1 MGNIIS
7 NKPKLEITEVDRAVL
22 SLKTQRH
29 RLEDHRTRVTAQ
41 IGRETLVARQL
52 IASEHKDRALL
63 ALKKKKLQEN
73 TLLKL
78 DAFLLNVE
86 SMLADVE
93 SSKDQVKVFAALK
106 QGNEAQKLLQKAVAL
121 EDVEELM
128 EETAEAR
135 EYQDQLQR
143 ALGVSWTGQDESE
156 IEAELAALEMEV
168 AGAELPAVPAAV
180 VIEKKEEA
188 LPSVPT
194 HKPTAVPAARQ
205 QENEPQPLLAS

>member
-7 NKPKLEITEVDRAVL
+7 NKPKCVPFLTLWLPHLYLLTNSFPPYFHPLKCYRLEITEVDRAVL

-86 SMLADVE
+86 SMA
-93 SSKDQVKVFAALK
+93 SKI
-106 QGNEAQKLLQKAVAL
+106 
-121 EDVEELM
+121 EL
-128 EETAEAR
+128 
-135 EYQDQLQR
+135 
-143 ALGVSWTGQDESE
+143 
-156 IEAELAALEMEV
+156 
-168 AGAELPAVPAAV
+168 
-180 VIEKKEEA
+180 
-188 LPSVPT
+188 
-194 HKPTAVPAARQ
+194 
-205 QENEPQPLLAS
+205 

>member
-22 SLKTQRH
+22 GLKTQRH

-78 DAFLLNVE
+78 DAFLLN
-86 SMLADVE
+86 LADVE